1 MPGSIGFQSWI
12 VILDNN
18 SQLAPSQ
25 VQLGQVW
32 AQVHPGQIPFCQKK
46 EFKIIQGTLD
56 VLTSIF
62 PQLLQHI
69 NFTTHSTRSS
79 LAISAFKNAQN

>member
-1 MPGSIGFQSWI
+1 MRGYIGFQSWI
-12 VILDNN
+12 VILDS

-25 VQLGQVW
+25 VQLGQVR

-46 EFKIIQGTLD
+46 EFKIIQGTFD